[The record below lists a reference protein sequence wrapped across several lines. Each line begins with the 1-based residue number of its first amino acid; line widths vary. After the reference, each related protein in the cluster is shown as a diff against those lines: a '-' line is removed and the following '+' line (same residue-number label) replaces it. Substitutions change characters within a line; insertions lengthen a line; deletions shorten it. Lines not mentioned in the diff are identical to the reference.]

1 MTSKFMY
8 MTRTHRSTRVFM
20 DVWRACHR
28 LYWRILGGR
37 KHRYGRPRPSWL
49 SDKQHI
55 MHWYN
60 LLVDAETIIYIA
72 EI

>member
-1 MTSKFMY
+1 
-8 MTRTHRSTRVFM
+8 M